1 MPPEDRSIA
10 NCVEQAAKVH
20 DTEATRLHDELIE
33 KFVQKQLLLVPEA
46 RRDVVMGARRTPAA
60 KRSPEQLQ
68 LLREFPMFQDHIIL
82 GEIDREGANKVE
94 EIRKRAT
101 ADRALKPSD
110 PMVQALVEA
119 SAEPVT
125 TVRFHRGDP
134 QQPREVLKPGLLSVM
149 GLGGLDT
156 EIPESIPG
164 RRTSGR
170 RLELARRL
178 TDRRN
183 PLTARVM
190 VNRIWQ
196 GHFGTGL
203 VETPSDFG
211 RSGMKPS
218 HPELLDWLAAEFI
231 RSGWS
236 VKAMHRRVVLSAT
249 YRQSAAITNSEF
261 RIPNAKAVTA
271 RADANS
277 QSAIRNP
284 QLLDSDARLL
294 WRFPSRRLEAEAI
307 RDTLLAVSGRLD
319 TTQFGPPVGTGDRA
333 RRSIYMGIRRNNLS
347 PFLEIFDAPK
357 PFTTLGRR
365 DATNVP
371 AQSLALLNDPFVIE
385 AAKSWAEQ
393 LFRQTPQA
401 DAAARIQLLFETAF
415 ARPASADELAK
426 SRAYLTALG
435 ASADASDPRMWQ
447 DFIQS
452 LFNLKE
458 FIYVR

>member
-1 MPPEDRSIA
+1 ASEPTAAARDHDAA
-10 NCVEQAAKVH
+10 N
-20 DTEATRLHDELIE
+20 DY
-33 KFVQKQLLLVPEA
+33 
-46 RRDVVMGARRTPAA
+46 
-60 KRSPEQLQ
+60 
-68 LLREFPMFQDHIIL
+68 
-82 GEIDREGANKVE
+82 
-94 EIRKRAT
+94 
-101 ADRALKPSD
+101 
-110 PMVQALVEA
+110 
-119 SAEPVT
+119 
-125 TVRFHRGDP
+125 
-134 QQPREVLKPGLLSVM
+134 LS
-149 GLGGLDT
+149 
-156 EIPESIPG
+156 
-164 RRTSGR
+164 
-170 RLELARRL
+170 
-178 TDRRN
+178 
-183 PLTARVM
+183 
-190 VNRIWQ
+190 
-196 GHFGTGL
+196 H
-203 VETPSDFG
+203 
-211 RSGMKPS
+211 
-218 HPELLDWLAAEFI
+218 
-231 RSGWS
+231 
-236 VKAMHRRVVLSAT
+236 
-249 YRQSAAITNSEF
+249 F
-261 RIPNAKAVTA
+261 RI
-271 RADANS
+271 
-277 QSAIRNP
+277 
-284 QLLDSDARLL
+284 
-294 WRFPSRRLEAEAI
+294 RRLEAEAI

-393 LFRQTPQA
+393 LLRQTPQA